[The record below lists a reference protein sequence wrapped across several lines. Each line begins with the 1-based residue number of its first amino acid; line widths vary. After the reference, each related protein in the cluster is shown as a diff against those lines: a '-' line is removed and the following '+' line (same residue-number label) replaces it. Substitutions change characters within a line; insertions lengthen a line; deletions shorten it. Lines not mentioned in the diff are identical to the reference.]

1 MIGNEV
7 INSMDAWQAA
17 PCIKAYAR
25 DLKRYMR
32 SNNQTK
38 SNCRVLPLI
47 YAAENSGIGAM
58 IRPVDAM
65 RLQTDYL
72 TCRHKNNDQDTHQ
85 EDAMLLGGTTED
97 VDDAEDVDAQID
109 IFGVNI
115 ESWCSSLGT
124 FLMDENGRES
134 PYHEL
139 YQGMWN
145 VSVPLV
151 FSEMGCSH
159 IHFDRDK

>member
-1 MIGNEV
+1 
-7 INSMDAWQAA
+7 
-17 PCIKAYAR
+17 
-25 DLKRYMR
+25 L
-32 SNNQTK
+32 
-38 SNCRVLPLI
+38 L

-58 IRPVDAM
+58 IRPVQSM

-72 TCRHKNNDQDTHQ
+72 TCTHTTDDEDDMDTQNHSDIRISSAG
-85 EDAMLLGGTTED
+85 EGRGTNV
-97 VDDAEDVDAQID
+97 VDDNEDDDARID

-124 FLMDENGRES
+124 FLTDEKGWES